1 MCECL
6 LERKE
11 NVQAPEDAA
20 YSLQV
25 HTTYK
30 LGCNAADPLGYTPR
44 AKAQTEVV
52 LTWLTEEEI

>member
-11 NVQAPEDAA
+11 NVQASEDAA

-25 HTTYK
+25 HTTYR
-30 LGCNAADPLGYTPR
+30 LGSNAVDPLGYLPR
-44 AKAQTEVV
+44 VEAETEFV
-52 LTWLTEEEI
+52 LTRLTEKEI

>member
-11 NVQAPEDAA
+11 NVQASEDAA
-20 YSLQV
+20 YSLEV
-25 HTTYK
+25 YTRYK
-30 LGCNAADPLGYTPR
+30 LGCDAADPLGYTPR
-44 AKAQTEVV
+44 AEAQSEMV